1 MTNLIELGLKYPT
14 SKGKH
19 GFLEIYERYFEK
31 LKYKKLN
38 ILEIGVENGDS
49 LRIWSNYFV
58 NSKICGIDII
68 KRDFIIKNC
77 EIFCGSQSDQIIL
90 SQIVDKY
97 KYFDLII
104 DDGSHLSKDII
115 FSFNYLFEYLK
126 EGGLYVIEDLQ
137 TSYQPRYGGS
147 RFNLNK
153 NNTSMNFVKSLA
165 DSINY
170 ETNDKPF
177 FKKKKFDGNIKSVFF
192 HQNIS
197 FIEKGNSNH
206 YFYGTTKKIT
216 FSDKL
221 KKLISFFYK

>member
-97 KYFDLII
+97 KYFDQ
-104 DDGSHLSKDII
+104 G
-115 FSFNYLFEYLK
+115 
-126 EGGLYVIEDLQ
+126 
-137 TSYQPRYGGS
+137 
-147 RFNLNK
+147 
-153 NNTSMNFVKSLA
+153 
-165 DSINY
+165 
-170 ETNDKPF
+170 
-177 FKKKKFDGNIKSVFF
+177 
-192 HQNIS
+192 
-197 FIEKGNSNH
+197 
-206 YFYGTTKKIT
+206 YFRDTH
-216 FSDKL
+216 S
-221 KKLISFFYK
+221 S